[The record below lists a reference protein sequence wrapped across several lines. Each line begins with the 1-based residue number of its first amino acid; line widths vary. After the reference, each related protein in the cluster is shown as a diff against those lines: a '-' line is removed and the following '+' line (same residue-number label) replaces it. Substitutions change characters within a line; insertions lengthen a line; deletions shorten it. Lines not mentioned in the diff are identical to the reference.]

1 MSTTHT
7 IKYTNSSSRKV
18 SIILEPWAEEYGIE
32 PLVSVEIVGRGGP
45 PTEGIDIES
54 HDDAIVIYAWREC
67 TILEVFKDGVLLEP
81 FT

>member
-7 IKYTNSSSRKV
+7 ITYKNSSSRKV

-32 PLVSVEIVGRGGP
+32 PLVSVEIVGRGEP
-45 PTEGIDIES
+45 PTEGIEIES
-54 HDDAIVIYAWREC
+54 HDDTLIIYAWRG
-67 TILEVFKDGVLLEP
+67 TILEVFKDGVLLDP